1 MDSTGHDEPRL
12 CAHDLAGGDI
22 AYLQTR
28 GAETVHVHARGALVV
43 AGDEGRD
50 AGDVTALLADGHD
63 TAEDHIVHQRRV

>member
-28 GAETVHVHARGALVV
+28 GAETVHVHA
-43 AGDEGRD
+43 GDEGRD